1 MNGCPSINPFQ
12 MSRPMI
18 SNTIGSVNRFGEIR
32 GIDNRLIG
40 TTNRFGDVKL
50 NCLDRPFARLDS
62 FGTLRTG
69 INQTPVGSVSGSLP
83 GFRI

>member
-18 SNTIGSVNRFGEIR
+18 NNNIGSVNRLGEIR
-32 GIDNRLIG
+32 GLDNRLIG
-40 TTNRFGDVKL
+40 RTNMFGDVEL
-50 NCLDRPFARLDS
+50 NSLDRPFARLDS

-69 INQTPVGSVSGSLP
+69 INQTPVGRVSGSLP
-83 GFRI
+83 GFPF